1 MFQFF
6 KKKKEVIYAPC
17 SGQVIPITEVKDPVF
32 SQKLLGDGFAIIPN
46 NKKITAPFTGQVVS
60 IFPTKHAISLKT
72 ESGINYLIH
81 IGIDTV
87 RLNGEPFSIFVKEND
102 KVKNGDLIAE
112 VDFEQ
117 IVRAKKDPSVIIVFT
132 EENQIS
138 NLNVNNELVENNQSC
153 GEIYS

>member
-6 KKKKEVIYAPC
+6 KKKNEVIYAPC
-17 SGQVIPITEVKDPVF
+17 SGRVIPITEVKDPVF
-32 SQKLLGDGFAIIPN
+32 SQKLLGDGFAIIPDSE
-46 NKKITAPFTGQVVS
+46 KITAPFTGQVVA

-87 RLNGEPFSIFVKEND
+87 KLNGEPFSIFIKEND
-102 KVKNGDLIAE
+102 KVKHGDLIAE

-117 IVRAKKDPSVIIVFT
+117 ITRAKKDPSIIIIFT
-132 EENQIS
+132 EGNQIN
-138 NLNVNNELVENNQSC
+138 NLKTNNEVIENNQPC
-153 GEIYS
+153 GECYL